1 MLKVSVVFSLLALIA
16 FGFTACFEP
25 SDQTNPAVN
34 LSEGTWIDLT
44 YPFDQNTIYWPTDT
58 LGFKLDTVFYG
69 TTDQDYFY
77 AAFSFCSAEHGGTH
91 LDAPIHFAKGMK
103 SVEALT
109 LDQLIGRAVIVDVS
123 TRALKDRD
131 YLVSIED
138 FLDWEKN
145 HGLLP
150 EQAIVLIRTGYGKFW
165 PDREGYLGTSRKGPE
180 AVASLHFPGLDPDAA
195 LWLTTERSIKAI
207 GLDTPSIDYGQSS
220 TFKSHR
226 ILFAHNIPAF
236 ENLANLDK
244 LPTLGAWI
252 VALPMSI
259 SGGSGAP
266 LRAVAWLPPVH
277 ELRTE
282 VLMD

>member
-1 MLKVSVVFSLLALIA
+1 MNGQLFHHLRYFLVTLSIIGITSCEKVSNVPDRIEYF
-16 FGFTACFEP
+16 
-25 SDQTNPAVN
+25 DQ
-34 LSEGTWIDLT
+34 GTWIDLT
-44 YPFDQNTIYWPTDT
+44 YPFDEHTVYWPSDT
-58 LGFKLDTVFYG
+58 LGFTMDTVFYG
-69 TTDQDYFY
+69 ITDQDYFY
-77 AAFSFCSAEHGGTH
+77 CSFSFSSAEHGGTH
-91 LDAPIHFAKGMK
+91 LDAPVHFAEGMK

-123 TRALKDRD
+123 TKALEDRD

-138 FLDWEKN
+138 FLDWEKD

-150 EQAIVLIRTGYGKFW
+150 EQSIVLIRTGYGKFW

-207 GLDTPSIDYGQSS
+207 GLDTPSIDYGQSG

-266 LRAVAWLPPVH
+266 LRAVAWIPAH
-277 ELRTE
+277 
-282 VLMD
+282 